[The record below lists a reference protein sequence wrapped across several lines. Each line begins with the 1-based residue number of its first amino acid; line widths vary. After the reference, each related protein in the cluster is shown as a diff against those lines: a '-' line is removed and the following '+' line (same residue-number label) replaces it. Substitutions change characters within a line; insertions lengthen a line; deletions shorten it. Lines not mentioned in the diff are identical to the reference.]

1 MTVRRLYLYARFE
14 RFWHWLQAGLVLA
27 LLVTGFEIHGT
38 FSMLGF
44 QAAVVWHNRLV
55 WALVVLVVFAIF
67 WHATTGEWKQYLPT
81 FSKLR
86 EMVRFYTVGIFSGE
100 PHPTEKTRLRK
111 LNPLQ
116 RLTYLGLKV
125 LVFPVQLGT
134 GFLYLFSDEVA
145 AAGFDVSLRTVALIH
160 TAGAFAMVA
169 FVIAHVYLTTTGH
182 TVLANIKAMI
192 TGWEELP
199 EPVEEREEL
208 REAA

>member
-1 MTVRRLYLYARFE
+1 MTARRVYLYPRFE
-14 RFWHWLQAGLVLA
+14 RFWHWLQAALVAA
-27 LLVTGFEIHGT
+27 LLVTGFEIHGS
-38 FSMLGF
+38 FSLLGF

-55 WALVVLVVFAIF
+55 WALVVLVAFAIF

-81 FSKLR
+81 VAKLK

-100 PHPTEKTRLRK
+100 PHPTAKTRLSK

-125 LVFPVQLGT
+125 LVLPVQLVT
-134 GFLYLFSDEVA
+134 GFLYLFSDEIA
-145 AAGFDVSLRTVALIH
+145 AAGLEIPLRAVALVH
-160 TAGAFAMVA
+160 TAGAFALVA

-182 TVLANIKAMI
+182 TAWSNIRAMI
-192 TGWEELP
+192 TGWEEIP
-199 EPVEEREEL
+199 EAADEVEEL